1 MATNTKTLLTVKVDK
16 KLKEEA
22 ARVAKKLGMPL
33 GTMVVA
39 LIKQVVKQRYILL
52 RLDREAFPVE
62 NYDYKLREDQTLD
75 ILAAKRDTKQA
86 KFVSHK
92 KVWK

>member
-1 MATNTKTLLTVKVDK
+1 MATNTKTLLTVKIDK

-22 ARVAKKLGMPL
+22 AKIAKRLGMPL

-52 RLDREAFPVE
+52 RLDREAFPIE
-62 NYDYKLREDQTLD
+62 EYDRRLRE
-75 ILAAKRDTKQA
+75 RR
-86 KFVSHK
+86 
-92 KVWK
+92 